1 MKIDVMH
8 TLYTVSMILLAFV
21 TALVVTKMIGKYTSK
36 EEKSK
41 DEL

>member
-21 TALVVTKMIGKYTSK
+21 AAIVITKKIGKFIDKKK
-36 EEKSK
+36 EK
-41 DEL
+41 

>member
-21 TALVVTKMIGKYTSK
+21 GAIVITKTLAKIVDKK
-36 EEKSK
+36 K
-41 DEL
+41 DEES

>member
-21 TALVVTKMIGKYTSK
+21 AAIVITKAIGKYTAK
-36 EEKSK
+36 K
-41 DEL
+41 DEEEF

>member
-21 TALVVTKMIGKYTSK
+21 AAIMITKVIGKYINKDKK
-36 EEKSK
+36 E
-41 DEL
+41 DI